1 MLKITNKTKKVF
13 LMVLFACTAIFICLA
28 AFEGMVNTFL
38 LIFIIPPVSIMSEG
52 LINSYSNQKVYKRY
66 KCFLVFADTDE
77 AETLIEVFRNEDPKN
92 FYITIPNKFIKYLEG
107 QAEFLEEILT
117 FLDRNEVKEVF
128 ISHHKINRDPFFNL
142 LDELRKRKI
151 RIKVSSQSFE
161 VLNKNVGKPF
171 NGSGRVISL
180 NNNYTMASHISKR
193 VTDFILSAIGL
204 IMLSPLF
211 LIIAVLIKTTSRGPV
226 IFKQIRVG
234 KNGKPF
240 PFYKFRSMYQ
250 LNGEDAE
257 RKEMMIRFI
266 KENKSQSSD
275 TKVINTSR
283 VTWIGRI
290 LRRTSL
296 DELPQLFNVLAGDM
310 SLVGPRP
317 CIPYEFE
324 NYQDWHKKRVY
335 VLPGCTGLWQVSG
348 RSMVSFDDSILLD
361 LCYVYTMNLF
371 MDIKII
377 LKTLPVMF
385 FSKGGK

>member
-13 LMVLFACTAIFICLA
+13 LMVLFACTAIFILCLA
-28 AFEGMVNTFL
+28 LEGMLNTFL
-38 LIFIIPPVSIMSEG
+38 IIFIIPLVSIMSEG
-52 LINSYSNQKVYKRY
+52 LVNGYSNQKVYKRY
-66 KCFLVFADTDE
+66 RSFLVFADTDE

-92 FYITIPNKFIKYLEG
+92 FYITVPNKFIKYLEG
-107 QAEFLEEILT
+107 QIEYLEEILS
-117 FLDRNEVKEVF
+117 FLDRNEIREVF
-128 ISHHKINRDPFFNL
+128 ISHQNISRDPFFNL

-151 RIKVSSQSFE
+151 KIKVSSKSFE

-171 NGSGRVISL
+171 NGSGRVVSL
-180 NNNYTMASHISKR
+180 NNNYTTLSHVSKR
-193 VTDFILSAIGL
+193 ITDFILSGIG
-204 IMLSPLF
+204 IIVLSPVLL
-211 LIIAVLIKTTSRGPV
+211 LIAILIKTTSRGPV
-226 IFKQIRVG
+226 IFKQIRIG

-250 LNGEDAE
+250 LNGEDDE
-257 RKEMMIRFI
+257 RKEMMIKFI
-266 KENKSQSSD
+266 KENRNQSSD

-296 DELPQLFNVLAGDM
+296 DELPQLFNVLTGDM

-317 CIPYEFE
+317 CIPYEFD
-324 NYQDWHKKRVY
+324 NYQEWHKKRVY

>member
-66 KCFLVFADTDE
+66 KCFLVFANTDE

-151 RIKVSSQSFE
+151 KIKVSSQSFE

-324 NYQDWHKKRVY
+324 NYQEWHKKRVY

>member
-13 LMVLFACTAIFICLA
+13 LMVLFACTVIYILTVTL
-28 AFEGMVNTFL
+28 EGIINIYL
-38 LIFIIPPVSIMSEG
+38 LLLVIPPVAVMSEG
-52 LINSYSNQKVYKRY
+52 LINGFTNQKVYKRY
-66 KCFLVFADTDE
+66 KCFLVFAEPEE
-77 AETLIEVFRNEDPKN
+77 ADALIEVFKNEDPKN
-92 FYITIPNKFIKYLEG
+92 YYISVPNKFINYLEG
-107 QAEFLEEILT
+107 NREHLEEILN
-117 FLDRNEVKEVF
+117 FFDRNEVREVF
-128 ISHHKINRDPFFNL
+128 ISHHNICRDTFFDL

-151 RIKVSSQSFE
+151 KTQVYSQSFE
-161 VLNKNVGKPF
+161 VLNKNVGRSF
-171 NGSGRVISL
+171 NGSGKVVSL
-180 NNNYTMASHISKR
+180 DNNFTRFSHACKR
-193 VTDFILSAIGL
+193 IVDFILAGIG
-204 IMLSPLF
+204 IIILSPAF

-234 KNGKPF
+234 KNGKLF

-250 LNGEDAE
+250 LNGEDDE
-257 RKEMMIRFI
+257 RKAMMIKFI
-266 KENKSQSSD
+266 KENKNQAKD
-275 TKVINTSR
+275 TKVINTAR
-283 VTWIGRI
+283 VTWIGKI

-296 DELPQLFNVLAGDM
+296 DELPQLFNVLTGDM

-317 CIPYEFE
+317 CIPYEFD
-324 NYQDWHKKRVY
+324 NYQEWHKKRVY

-371 MDIKII
+371 MDIRII

>member
-28 AFEGMVNTFL
+28 TFEGMVNTFL

-66 KCFLVFADTDE
+66 KCFLVFANTDE

-151 RIKVSSQSFE
+151 KIKVSSQSFE

-324 NYQDWHKKRVY
+324 NYQEWHKKRVY